1 MFALI
6 FDEMK
11 VHILFQNLSLM
22 HLAIKAVYGAYAVD
36 RLQPK
41 G

>member
-22 HLAIKAVYGAYAVD
+22 HLAIKAVHVVD